1 MSQIADDLPY
11 RVIETSYG
19 RKVLAA
25 LALLAVGTAA
35 ISFGGKQLGHTLALA
50 GRSEETRIHRVT
62 IGDEVVVAPANMI
75 RQQRARRDGMATRLD
90 LYLRWPEMDGY
101 SESSHRAFDNLDP
114 DRSLIFMTLEP
125 RTMSRDMSGRL
136 EPVYRMLVEPHG
148 SEGPSNTMLYRFE
161 KDSGYGDEELVV
173 GQRTSMEP
181 FVARC
186 IIEVGGA
193 TEALT
198 PCERDV
204 SIGTGLSLSY
214 RFSRSLLA
222 DWQKMDAAVI
232 SAASAMV
239 RKPS

>member
-1 MSQIADDLPY
+1 LSQIADDLPY
-11 RVIETSYG
+11 RVIETSYA

-50 GRSEETRIHRVT
+50 GRSEEPRIHRIM
-62 IGDEVVVAPANMI
+62 IGDEVVAAPANMI
-75 RQQRARRDGMATRLD
+75 RQQRARRDGVATRLD
-90 LYLRWPEMDGY
+90 LYMRWPEMDGY
-101 SESSHRAFDNLDP
+101 SEISHRAFDNVDP
-114 DRSLIFMTLEP
+114 DRSLIFMSLEP

-136 EPVYRMLVEPHG
+136 DPVYRMLVEPHG
-148 SEGPSNTMLYRFE
+148 SEGPSSTMLYRFE
-161 KDSGYGDEELVV
+161 QNSGYGDEELVV

-186 IIEVGGA
+186 LIEAGG
-193 TEALT
+193 TETLT

-204 SIGTGLSLSY
+204 SIGTSLSLSY

-239 RKPS
+239 RKPG